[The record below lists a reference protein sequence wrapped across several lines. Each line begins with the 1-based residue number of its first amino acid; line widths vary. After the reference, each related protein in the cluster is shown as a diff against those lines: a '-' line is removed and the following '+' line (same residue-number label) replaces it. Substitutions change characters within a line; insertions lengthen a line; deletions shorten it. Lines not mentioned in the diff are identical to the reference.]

1 MKSKFAGGTFLV
13 GLCLL
18 CGILLL
24 IFGIKN
30 TSDLKKETENYAVT
44 EGYLSDYELRESG
57 STTDRSYSYYLTYS
71 YVVDGREY
79 TVTTDYGSGSVPEMG
94 STKEIKYNP
103 QNPEEAVIAGMNGS
117 IIMIFM
123 GVMFILIPGVFIMGF
138 LTNAG
143 VFEKCPI
150 RVFDLF
156 IGLVPI
162 VIGLGAF
169 YLMADG
175 FSFKAAFAAGGPF
188 ALIPILL
195 IAAGVFIIAKN
206 VFPKKDLEETD
217 NAKHQSRRK
226 Y

>member
-150 RVFDLF
+150 RIFDLF

-217 NAKHQSRRK
+217 NAKQQSRRK

>member
-1 MKSKFAGGTFLV
+1 MKKTAGIALV
-13 GLCLL
+13 GIAFLIGIFLL
-18 CGILLL
+18 G
-24 IFGIKN
+24 FGIKN
-30 TSDLKKETENYAVT
+30 TLELNKKTENYAVT

-57 STTDRSYSYYLTYS
+57 SSTDRRYSYYLTYS

-79 TVTTDYGSGSVPEMG
+79 TVTTDYGSGSVPEIG

-123 GVMFILIPGVFIMGF
+123 GVMFTLIPGVFVMIF
-138 LTNAG
+138 LSNAG

-162 VIGLGAF
+162 VIGSGAF

-175 FSFKAAFAAGGPF
+175 FSFKAAFSAGGPF
-188 ALIPILL
+188 ALIPLLL
-195 IAAGVFIIAKN
+195 IAVGVLIIVKN
-206 VFPKKDLEETD
+206 VFPKKDLEETND
-217 NAKHQSRRK
+217 AKEQSRQK

>member
-1 MKSKFAGGTFLV
+1 MKKTPGIALV
-13 GLCLL
+13 G
-18 CGILLL
+18 IALL
-24 IFGIKN
+24 IGIFLLGFGIKN
-30 TSDLKKETENYAVT
+30 TYELKKETENYAVT

-57 STTDRSYSYYLTYS
+57 SSTNRSYSYYLTYS
-71 YVVDGREY
+71 YVVDGQEY
-79 TVTTDYGSGSVPEMG
+79 TVTTDYGSGSIPEIG

-103 QNPEEAVIAGMNGS
+103 QNPEEAVIAGISGS

-150 RVFDLF
+150 HVFDLF
-156 IGLVPI
+156 VGLVPI
-162 VIGLGAF
+162 VIGVGAF

-188 ALIPILL
+188 AIIPFLL
-195 IAAGVFIIAKN
+195 IAAGVFVIVKN
-206 VFPKKDLEETD
+206 VFPKK
-217 NAKHQSRRK
+217 AKGE
-226 Y
+226 

>member
-1 MKSKFAGGTFLV
+1 MKSKFAGSTLLV

-150 RVFDLF
+150 RIFDLF

-217 NAKHQSRRK
+217 NAKQQSRRK

>member
-1 MKSKFAGGTFLV
+1 MKNTAGMLLV
-13 GLCLL
+13 GICLIA
-18 CGILLL
+18 GIFLLG
-24 IFGIKN
+24 FGIKN
-30 TSDLKKETENYAVT
+30 TYELKKETENYAVA

-57 STTDRSYSYYLTYS
+57 SSTDRSYSYYLIYS

-79 TVTTDYGSGSVPEMG
+79 TVTTDYGSGSVPEIG

-150 RVFDLF
+150 RIFDLF

-162 VIGLGAF
+162 VIGVGAF

-175 FSFKAAFAAGGPF
+175 FSVKAAFSAGGPF
-188 ALIPILL
+188 ALIPFLL
-195 IAAGVFIIAKN
+195 IAAGVFIIIKN
-206 VFPKKDLEETD
+206 VFPKKDASSLQ
-217 NAKHQSRRK
+217 N
-226 Y
+226 

>member
-217 NAKHQSRRK
+217 NAKQQSRRK

>member
-1 MKSKFAGGTFLV
+1 MKKTVAIALV
-13 GLCLL
+13 GIFILI
-18 CGILLL
+18 GILLL
-24 IFGIKN
+24 GFGIRN
-30 TSDLKKETENYAVT
+30 TLELNKKTENYAVT
-44 EGYLSDYELRESG
+44 EGYLSDYEIRESG
-57 STTDRSYSYYLTYS
+57 SSTNRSYSYYMTYS

-79 TVTTDYGSGSVPEMG
+79 TVTTDYGSGSVPKMG
-94 STKEIKYNP
+94 STKEVKYNP

-117 IIMIFM
+117 IIMIFL
-123 GVMFILIPGVFIMGF
+123 GVMFTLIPGVFVMIF
-138 LTNAG
+138 LSNAG
-143 VFEKCPI
+143 VFEKCHI

-188 ALIPILL
+188 ALIPLLL
-195 IAAGVFIIAKN
+195 IGVGVLIIAKN
-206 VFPKKDLEETD
+206 VFPKKDLDETD
-217 NAKHQSRRK
+217 DEKCRSSRK

>member
-1 MKSKFAGGTFLV
+1 MKKTPGIALV
-13 GLCLL
+13 GIAFLI
-18 CGILLL
+18 GILLL
-24 IFGIKN
+24 GFGIKN
-30 TSDLKKETENYAVT
+30 TYELKKETENYAVT

-57 STTDRSYSYYLTYS
+57 SSTDRSYSYYLTYS
-71 YVVDGREY
+71 YVVDGCEY
-79 TVTTDYGSGSVPEMG
+79 TVTTDYGSGSVPEIG

-117 IIMIFM
+117 IIMIFI
-123 GVMFILIPGVFIMGF
+123 GVMFILISGVFIMGF

-162 VIGLGAF
+162 AIGLGAF
-169 YLMADG
+169 YLMAVG
-175 FSFKAAFAAGGPF
+175 FSVKAAFAAGGPF
-188 ALIPILL
+188 ALIPFLL

-206 VFPKKDLEETD
+206 VFRKKDLDETD
-217 NAKHQSRRK
+217 DAKEPNRRK

>member
-71 YVVDGREY
+71 YVVGGREY

-162 VIGLGAF
+162 IIGLGAF

-217 NAKHQSRRK
+217 NAKQQSRRK